1 MPRQQKFGQEENFS
15 RFKSFTFNIR
25 ELAVFPTLAV
35 IGAKWLL
42 SEKRLANF
50 DGSLKYKVCRL
61 ALLVFLIQFGY
72 F

>member
-25 ELAVFPTLAV
+25 KLSVFPTLAI

-42 SEKRLANF
+42 SENI
-50 DGSLKYKVCRL
+50 G
-61 ALLVFLIQFGY
+61 
-72 F
+72 